1 MYAMCYVQYVLCM
14 LYTVCTMDVH
24 LHTRLALPFF
34 PCSALPCSDCLFCL
48 VLPCLVCLPWF
59 LSCLVLS
66 GLFCPS
72 YPVLSCPVCPVCPIL
87 SVLSS
92 PVRPLLSCPSSSI
105 RPLLV
110 LSSSSPRPLLVLS
123 CPLSPVPLCHPHIGG
138 ASQHGGGSVCLAGP
152 ACSQLPIR
160 SPLLQ

>member
-110 LSSSSPRPLLVLS
+110 LSSSSPVLYPPSLSAIRTLAAHHSMGVVVSVWQVRLVPNSQSVALS
-123 CPLSPVPLCHPHIGG
+123 CSK
-138 ASQHGGGSVCLAGP
+138 
-152 ACSQLPIR
+152 
-160 SPLLQ
+160 